1 MPLPE
6 EPLEVTTTT
15 GDVTKASMTT
25 PFGYLEPDT
34 ILVEDAAGD
43 TKSLLAALL
52 LPLPFD
58 FAECL
63 V

>member
-52 LPLPFD
+52 LPLLFD